1 MLGCKFTLAELEDR
15 IDELEEKFDEM
26 RTNTLESLEMKR
38 VNVRDI
44 VYELTTLKAREKAEH
59 EVILDKKK
67 LEFLRQCV
75 DLKVLFSDFNMYWNY
90 LSPSLLEHI
99 AKNFYLE
106 STKKEMNLYKI
117 ALQEFRVQTPLKL
130 FCHIEVKYIK
140 PTEEFCNI
148 VVNFKVSVVTTLQDV
163 EDFRRRY
170 ASHYNLHD
178 FALRL
183 NSTCKGS
190 FIVSFLVPES
200 IIGFLRE
207 DIPEDIL
214 REFGV
219 TQLDIAGSCVY
230 SDSTTI
236 VASSTA
242 VPCSVSPAAIPISSS
257 IIVPPQSKPDL
268 PLSKNREPQTSL
280 KTIPTSMSMIAYGM
294 HRSMSTPEIHCC
306 PKPEILVLAQQPTEK
321 VNSEWYSVMIV
332 LCDCYVCA
340 VIAGGTDTIQ

>member
-1 MLGCKFTLAELEDR
+1 MD
-15 IDELEEKFDEM
+15 
-26 RTNTLESLEMKR
+26 
-38 VNVRDI
+38 
-44 VYELTTLKAREKAEH
+44 
-59 EVILDKKK
+59 
-67 LEFLRQCV
+67 
-75 DLKVLFSDFNMYWNY
+75 
-90 LSPSLLEHI
+90 
-99 AKNFYLE
+99 
-106 STKKEMNLYKI
+106 LYKI

-130 FCHIEVKYIK
+130 FCQIEVKYIK
-140 PTEEFCNI
+140 PTEEFHNI
-148 VVNFKVSVVTTLQDV
+148 VVNFQVSVVTTLQDV
-163 EDFRRRY
+163 DDFRRRY

-183 NSTCKGS
+183 NSIYKGS

-200 IIGFLRE
+200 IIGLLRE

-242 VPCSVSPAAIPISSS
+242 VPCSVSPSAAIPISSS

-294 HRSMSTPEIHCC
+294 HRSMSTPEIHCHSQ
-306 PKPEILVLAQQPTEK
+306 PEKIFLYQHLAEK
-321 VNSEWYSVMIV
+321 VDNEWYSVMII
-332 LCDCYVCA
+332 LLLQCYM
-340 VIAGGTDTIQ
+340 